1 MASILEPSKTVRSG
15 SPSPLDF
22 FFPAAGRA
30 TLALADPSS
39 PDSLSLF
46 FFLMDRGK
54 RAELLPR
61 DDEDR
66 RDAGAQ
72 VALRQHHLRLPQGR
86 HVWY

>member
-1 MASILEPSKTVRSG
+1 MASILEPSKTVTQRIPFAALDPSG
-15 SPSPLDF
+15 GGS
-22 FFPAAGRA
+22 R
-30 TLALADPSS
+30 TLALADPSV
-39 PDSLSLF
+39 PDSFLF
-46 FFLMDRGK
+46 FFHDRGK

-72 VALRQHHLRLPQGR
+72 FALRRHHLRLPQGR